1 LFTAEAGWTYLRVS
15 CNGRYTGPVCLL
27 ARSGMRAHQDLDVL
41 ISVRN
46 KLVEAFGNDVVDV
59 DLACDHG
66 FEIHEPVLKN
76 RQCERSQ

>member
-1 LFTAEAGWTYLRVS
+1 
-15 CNGRYTGPVCLL
+15 
-27 ARSGMRAHQDLDVL
+27 
-41 ISVRN
+41 
-46 KLVEAFGNDVVDV
+46 V